1 MLRALVHSPRPD
13 LETLFDLHARARGKR
28 VDSPQQAEAVF
39 ALDKGLTP
47 FDTDLIR
54 SQYL

>member
-1 MLRALVHSPRPD
+1 VAS
-13 LETLFDLHARARGKR
+13 A
-28 VDSPQQAEAVF
+28 QQAQTVF
-39 ALDKGLTP
+39 APDQGLTP